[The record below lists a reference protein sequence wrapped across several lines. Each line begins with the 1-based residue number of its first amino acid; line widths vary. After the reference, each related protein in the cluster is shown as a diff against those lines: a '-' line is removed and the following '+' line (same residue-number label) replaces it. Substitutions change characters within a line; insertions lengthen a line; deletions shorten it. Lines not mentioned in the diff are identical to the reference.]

1 MAWSVAKVEP
11 VPVPTV
17 TLEVPAASAT
27 ESGDSVNSITGAASS
42 SVMVMVAEPM
52 VLVPFEA
59 VMMTV
64 SASSSMMSCTAVTVV
79 VTEVCPAA
87 SVSDSAPMV

>member
-1 MAWSVAKVEP
+1 MVWTLAKAVP
-11 VPVPTV
+11 PVPTV
-17 TLEVPAASAT
+17 TVEPPAASAIMAGFT
-27 ESGDSVNSITGAASS
+27 ETVSTGVASS
-42 SVMVMVAEPM
+42 SVMVTVAEPM

-64 SASSSMMSCTAVTVV
+64 SASSSMMSCTALTVV

>member
-1 MAWSVAKVEP
+1 MVWTLAKAVP
-11 VPVPTV
+11 PVPTV
-17 TLEVPAASAT
+17 TVEVPAASAIMAGFT
-27 ESGDSVNSITGAASS
+27 ETVSTGVASS
-42 SVMVMVAEPM
+42 SVMVTVAEPM